1 MCSMYARFWNID
13 FITVCQQ
20 SKIRRRWQ
28 WQMETENKSLSQ
40 CYHES
45 HAPCVLRRKPTT
57 DNLYRTILRLTLV
70 RRNIAN
76 KVRKKAAKWMI
87 SDRGISSE
95 KSGTVDARRV
105 GLLGLAPLQL
115 CDLAVSPPKV
125 VKIYVQICAS
135 WCILIKNTHFT
146 VPEAAI

>member
-76 KVRKKAAKWMI
+76 KVRKKAAK
-87 SDRGISSE
+87 
-95 KSGTVDARRV
+95 
-105 GLLGLAPLQL
+105 
-115 CDLAVSPPKV
+115 
-125 VKIYVQICAS
+125 
-135 WCILIKNTHFT
+135 
-146 VPEAAI
+146 